1 VTEVRCEHNAFS
13 QVPSLARCEHTVLK
27 TFGVFKNKNSR
38 TLDKGRV
45 RTAQKSSQSTVEQGE
60 NISKK
65 LAGYSG
71 AGCEPLRKVSRLQ
84 WSRVRT
90 SQDSLQATHRQGAN
104 SLQAALRR
112 GVNLPGQ
119 GESEGVEFFGWITFK
134 FARFSWC
141 DT

>member
-1 VTEVRCEHNAFS
+1 
-13 QVPSLARCEHTVLK
+13 
-27 TFGVFKNKNSR
+27 
-38 TLDKGRV
+38 
-45 RTAQKSSQSTVEQGE
+45 
-60 NISKK
+60 
-65 LAGYSG
+65 
-71 AGCEPLRKVSRLQ
+71 
-84 WSRVRT
+84 VRT

-119 GESEGVEFFGWITFK
+119 GESEGVEFFFGWITFK